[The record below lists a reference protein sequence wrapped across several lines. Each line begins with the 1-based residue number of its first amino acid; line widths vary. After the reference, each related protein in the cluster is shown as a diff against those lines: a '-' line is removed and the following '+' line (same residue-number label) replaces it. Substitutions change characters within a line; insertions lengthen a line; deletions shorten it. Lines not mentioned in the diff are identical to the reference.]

1 MIWAPR
7 GWLTRANLLIVVA
20 SVLIIAALAWV
31 FYPGNMPSGFSKAEQ
46 AAKISSSSL
55 SNISYNP
62 VNAPH
67 KLLLYGLQKTG
78 SAGHTSL
85 RLVSV
90 FFALLFAGCFY
101 YLVRSWFGKS
111 IGLMATLIFC
121 LSTFF
126 IIAAKQAS
134 GEIMYFT
141 PLAVMAAYLWFT
153 RTDQKN
159 LVLIVLMTVVGIA
172 LYVPGMLWVLL
183 GALAF
188 SWKKL
193 VAKTEDVPAAYVAC
207 GFLILGMLILPLGIA
222 IINDWRI
229 IKPLALVP
237 SQISEPL
244 QLIKN
249 TVWMASALILRAPHG
264 SLFVLGGLPLLN
276 MIMTALF
283 IFGIYALFKAAKKK
297 MLSLVL
303 ALVLAITAAGVN
315 NNLSL
320 LFLGLPAAG
329 IMMAA
334 GLRYLYIE
342 WKGVFPRNPIPKSLA
357 LILMTLLVGVQLV
370 YSLTYTMS
378 AWPNASST
386 KNSYVIK

>member
-7 GWLTRANLLIVVA
+7 SWLNRANPLSIIA
-20 SVLIIAALAWV
+20 SVVIFIGLAWV
-31 FYPGNMPSGFSKAEQ
+31 FYPGNMPSGFSAAEQ

-55 SNISYNP
+55 SSISDNP

-67 KLLLYGLQKTG
+67 KLLSYGIQKTAG
-78 SAGHTSL
+78 AGHTSL
-85 RLVSV
+85 RMVSV
-90 FFALLFAGCFY
+90 VFALLFAGCFY

-111 IGLMATLIFC
+111 IGLMATIVFC

-134 GEIMYFT
+134 GEIMYFA
-141 PLAVMAAYLWFT
+141 PLAVMATYFWLT
-153 RTDQKN
+153 RTDQKS
-159 LVLIVLMTVVGIA
+159 LALIVLMAAAGIA
-172 LYVPGMLWVLL
+172 LYIPGMLWFLM

-193 VAKTEDVPAAYVAC
+193 VAKTEDVPAVYVAC
-207 GFLILGMLILPLGIA
+207 GFVILGSLILPLGIA

-229 IKPLALVP
+229 IKPLFLVP
-237 SQISEPL
+237 GELSEPFV
-244 QLIKN
+244 LIKN
-249 TVWMASALILRAPHG
+249 IAWMASALTLRAPHG
-264 SLFVLGGLPLLN
+264 SLFILGGMPLLN
-276 MIMTALF
+276 MIMAALF
-283 IFGIYALFKAAKKK
+283 IFGIYAMFKAAKKK
-297 MLSLVL
+297 MLSLLL

-315 NNLSL
+315 NNLTL

-329 IMMAA
+329 ILIAA

-342 WKGVFPRNPIPKSLA
+342 WRGVFPRNPIPKSLA
-357 LILMTLLVGVQLV
+357 LILMTLLVGVQIA

>member
-7 GWLTRANLLIVVA
+7 GWLNSANLLIIVTLVV
-20 SVLIIAALAWV
+20 VFTALAWV
-31 FYPGNMPSGFSKAEQ
+31 FYPGSMPSGFSSAEQ
-46 AAKISSSSL
+46 AAKIGSSSL
-55 SNISYNP
+55 NSISDNP

-78 SAGHTSL
+78 SPGHTSL
-85 RLVSV
+85 RMVSV
-90 FFALLFAGCFY
+90 IFALLLAGCFY

-111 IGLMATLIFC
+111 IGLMATIIFC

-134 GEIMYFT
+134 GEIMFFT
-141 PLAVMAAYLWFT
+141 PLALMAVYLWFT
-153 RTDQKN
+153 RTEKKS
-159 LVLIVLMTVVGIA
+159 LVLIVLMMAAGLA
-172 LYVPGMLWVLL
+172 LYIPGILWFVI

-193 VAKTEDVPAAYVAC
+193 VAKTEDVPVAYVAG
-207 GFLILGMLILPLGIA
+207 GFLVLGMLILPLGIA
-222 IINDWRI
+222 VIDDWRV
-229 IKPLALVP
+229 IKTLALVP
-237 SQISEPL
+237 SELSDPIQIV
-244 QLIKN
+244 KN
-249 TVWMASALILRAPHG
+249 TAWMASALILRAPHG

-283 IFGIYALFKAAKKK
+283 VFGIYAMFKAAKKK
-297 MLSLVL
+297 MLSLMT
-303 ALVLAITAAGVN
+303 ALVFAIAAAGVN

-342 WKGVFPRNPIPKSLA
+342 WRGVFPHNPIPKSLA

-386 KNSYVIK
+386 KSSYVIK